1 MAELRRTSGAGGRF
15 VVVGVLCAALGAVAG
30 GIHASTDSSTSSS
43 TAAAGQEPREPSRQE
58 LTLLH
63 DAGQILL
70 RDCMQ
75 QKGFKYQPV
84 KENPVPEAREF
95 PYVLDDVAWARE
107 HGYGTDIQQELS
119 ELRTTDVNQRYFRGL
134 PAKRRAAAL
143 TAANGSRPLTVSAK
157 APDGMVFQRSPK
169 GCQSEADA
177 ALYGNLRQWFQ
188 AKVTA
193 DALTEL
199 RRAGVTADPRF
210 AEAVKPWSAC
220 MRAADHPAT
229 SPADLRTATGARKSP
244 LPRTEEIALAV
255 TEARC
260 AHTSGLAKTARAL
273 DRQYARSLA
282 RQYHAAVRTYREL
295 QLNALPGARALIQKA
310 GASS

>member
-1 MAELRRTSGAGGRF
+1 MAAFRRTPGAGRRF
-15 VVVGVLCAALGAVAG
+15 VGVGVLCAALVAVAG
-30 GIHASTDSSTSSS
+30 GIHSATDSPPASSA
-43 TAAAGQEPREPSRQE
+43 AAAGQEPREPSRQE
-58 LTLLH
+58 LSLLH
-63 DAGQILL
+63 EAGQILL

-75 QKGFKYQPV
+75 RKGFAYQPV

-107 HGYGTDIQQELS
+107 HGYGTDIQHELS
-119 ELRTTDVNQRYFRGL
+119 ELRKTDANQRYFRGL
-134 PAKRRAAAL
+134 PAKQRAAAL
-143 TAANGSRPLTVSAK
+143 TAANGSRPLTVTART
-157 APDGMVFQRSPK
+157 PDGMLFQRSPK

-177 ALYGNLRQWFQ
+177 TLYGNLRQWFQ

-199 RRAGVTADPRF
+199 RRARVTEDPRF

-220 MRAADHPAT
+220 MRAAGHPST
-229 SPADLRTATGARKSP
+229 SPADLRAATSSRRSP
-244 LPRTEEIALAV
+244 LPRNEEIALAV

-273 DRQYARSLA
+273 DQQYARSLA
-282 RQYHAAVRTYREL
+282 RQYHPAVRTYREL
-295 QLNALPGARALIQKA
+295 QLNALPRARDLTQKA
-310 GASS
+310 DTSS